1 MNETRA
7 VGGAVFAVAG
17 ALLLGAVALLIVWV
31 LDLPGAL
38 AAVLLVAAVIAGAW
52 YGWRLPK
59 GMQAGR
65 SRRDS
70 GHGHD

>member
-1 MNETRA
+1 MNETGI

-17 ALLLGAVALLIVWV
+17 ALLLGTVALLIVWV
-31 LDLPGAL
+31 LDLPGAP
-38 AAVLLVAAVIAGAW
+38 AAVLAALGVIGGAW

-59 GMQAGR
+59 GMQARR

-70 GHGHD
+70 GHGGA